1 MKCKICNKEATNEY
15 CELHEKA
22 HESLVKTYDDWKEAL
37 EISWKEYLNGVVKN
51 QYSGVWV
58 KEVAQYL
65 LEKGDK
71 NCDKT
76 S

>member
-1 MKCKICNKEATNEY
+1 VKCKICNKEAISEY

-22 HESLVKTYDDWKEAL
+22 HGSLVQRYDDWKRAL
-37 EISWKEYLNGVVKN
+37 ELSWKEYLNEVVKN
-51 QYSGVWV
+51 HYSGVWA

-65 LEKGDK
+65 FEKGDK

>member
-1 MKCKICNKEATNEY
+1 MKCKICSKEAISEY

-22 HESLVKTYDDWKEAL
+22 YESLVKTYDDWKEAL
-37 EISWKEYLNGVVKN
+37 EISWKEYLKEVVRN
-51 QYSGVWV
+51 QYSGVWA

-65 LEKGDK
+65 LEKGDE
-71 NCDKT
+71 NRDKT

>member
-1 MKCKICNKEATNEY
+1 VKCKICSKEAISEY

-22 HESLVKTYDDWKEAL
+22 YESLVKTYDDWKEAL
-37 EISWKEYLNGVVKN
+37 EISWKEYLKEVVRN
-51 QYSGVWV
+51 QYSGVWA

-71 NCDKT
+71 NRDKT

>member
-1 MKCKICNKEATNEY
+1 VKCKICSKEAISEY

-22 HESLVKTYDDWKEAL
+22 YESLVKTYDDWKKAL
-37 EISWKEYLNGVVKN
+37 EISWKEYLKEVVRN
-51 QYSGVWV
+51 QYSGVWA

-71 NCDKT
+71 NRDKT

>member
-1 MKCKICNKEATNEY
+1 MKCKICSKESISEY

-22 HESLVKTYDDWKEAL
+22 HESLVKTYDDWKKAL
-37 EISWKEYLNGVVKN
+37 EISWKEYLNEVVRN
-51 QYSGVWV
+51 QYSGVWA

-71 NCDKT
+71 NRDKT

>member
-1 MKCKICNKEATNEY
+1 MKCKVCNKEAISEY

-22 HESLVKTYDDWKEAL
+22 HESLVQRYDEWTKAL
-37 EISWKEYLNGVVKN
+37 KISWKEYLNEVTRN
-51 QYSGVWV
+51 QYSGVWA

-71 NCDKT
+71 NCDKA

>member
-1 MKCKICNKEATNEY
+1 VKCKICSKEAISEY

-22 HESLVKTYDDWKEAL
+22 YESLVKTYDDWKEAL
-37 EISWKEYLNGVVKN
+37 EISWKEYLKEVVIN
-51 QYSGVWV
+51 QYSGVWA

-65 LEKGDK
+65 LEKGDE
-71 NCDKT
+71 NRDKT

>member
-1 MKCKICNKEATNEY
+1 MKCKICKKETTTEY

-22 HESLVKTYDDWKEAL
+22 HECLVQRYDDWKQAL
-37 EISWKEYLNGVVKN
+37 EISWKEYLNEVVRN
-51 QYSGVWV
+51 QYSGVWA
-58 KEVAQYL
+58 KEVARYL

>member
-1 MKCKICNKEATNEY
+1 MKCKICSKEAISEY

-22 HESLVKTYDDWKEAL
+22 NASLVKAYDDWKSAL
-37 EISWKEYLNGVVKN
+37 EISWKEYLNVVVKN
-51 QYSGVWV
+51 QYSGVWD

-65 LEKGDK
+65 LEKGDESG
-71 NCDKT
+71 DKT